1 MKKLSVVVVALVLFL
16 STSAQEQKTTVDNI
30 FKGTRL
36 VNGQSANLVEHGKL
50 LLLIQHRFGDIKG
63 GAYQLFG
70 LDQAT
75 MRLGF
80 EYGLGENINVGIGR
94 STFMKTYDAFGKFR
108 FAQQSQDFPLTIV
121 GTVGGSVP
129 TIKQVFPATHN
140 SFSDKFSGN
149 IQLHLAKTMGD
160 VGIQLSPGYLNT
172 GYLPAKN
179 EKLSVFTLG
188 IGGAVKLA
196 KKVSFNVEYLYNSNN
211 KITAKKP
218 LSASIDITTG
228 EHLFQLLFSNSQQM
242 FNQALYTQTAGDWG
256 SGNIYFGFNLIRKF
270 RLKYY

>member
-1 MKKLSVVVVALVLFL
+1 MKKLTLLIALLVIFF
-16 STSAQEQKTTVDNI
+16 SGSAQEKNSVENI

-36 VNGQSANLVEHGKL
+36 INGQSANLVKHGKL
-50 LLLIQHRFGDIKG
+50 LLLIQHRFGDING

-94 STFMKTYDAFGKFR
+94 STFMKTYDLFGKVR
-108 FAQQSQDFPLTIV
+108 FAQQNSDFPLTV
-121 GTVGGSVP
+121 VATVGGSLP
-129 TIKQVFPATHN
+129 TIKHVFPATNN

-149 IQLHLAKTMGD
+149 VQLHLARTFGD
-160 VGIQLSPGYLNT
+160 IGIQLSPGYLNT
-172 GYLPAKN
+172 GYLPVLN
-179 EKLSVFTLG
+179 EKLSVFTMG
-188 IGGAVKLA
+188 VGGALKLS
-196 KKVSFNVEYLYNSNN
+196 KKVSFNLEYLYNSSS

-218 LSASIDITTG
+218 LSASIDITSG

-242 FNQALYTQTAGDWG
+242 FNQALYTQTSGDWTK
-256 SGNIYFGFNLIRKF
+256 GNIYFGFNLIRKF